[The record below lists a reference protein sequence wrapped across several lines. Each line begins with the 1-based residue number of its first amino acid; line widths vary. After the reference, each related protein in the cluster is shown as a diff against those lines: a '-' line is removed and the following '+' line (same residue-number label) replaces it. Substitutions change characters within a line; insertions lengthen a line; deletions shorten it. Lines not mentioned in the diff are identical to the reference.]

1 MAFLRKFCHL
11 LLTLIVTLFCSLAQA
26 KIVKWVDDA
35 GVTHYGDQL
44 PTQYAGKSSS
54 EISVRGVV
62 IKQNKVVDIKAEQV
76 SQEKLEQDKKDKALL
91 ASYTTVQEID
101 MARERNLQLDLATLQ
116 NLAQQKKVLEK
127 HGATIAITSD
137 NLVKQKKPFPANLVS
152 EIATYKADL
161 TKVDSQIGDR
171 KLSMDLTKQR
181 YGTEKLRFIV
191 LKSLEGGTA
200 NAGATSTSPASPLLT
215 KPVSNK

>member
-62 IKQNKVVDIKAEQV
+62 IKQNKVVDKIKEYQIEYRV
-76 SQEKLEQDKKDKALL
+76 KNKEKLDKKKEESKAKTLL
-91 ASYTTVQEID
+91 YKEAVRKMKLEDFLRKSELKI
-101 MARERNLQLDLATLQ
+101 
-116 NLAQQKKVLEK
+116 QKKIETAIRRKEK
-127 HGATIAITSD
+127 EHLRYINRKKLKGDD
-137 NLVKQKKPFPANLVS
+137 NIL
-152 EIATYKADL
+152 
-161 TKVDSQIGDR
+161 
-171 KLSMDLTKQR
+171 
-181 YGTEKLRFIV
+181 
-191 LKSLEGGTA
+191 LK
-200 NAGATSTSPASPLLT
+200 
-215 KPVSNK
+215 